1 MFVFSTTVFVV
12 LLFNP
17 FFRYFN
23 ENEKKEIRGDI
34 TKIKYL
40 KILKGDFM
48 LFSTSL
54 VFAGHFGFNTNI
66 LETNVLNLAVVLAI
80 VITYVGDALRGL
92 LANRKQ
98 TILNNFR
105 EADQRASEAQ
115 DRLNQARL
123 QLEKAKKK
131 ADEISQQ
138 AVFTVDQE
146 KKQLLSQT
154 QEDIK
159 RLSILQQ
166 ETLKF
171 EQQKAQNELAQKLVR
186 LALHQVREKLNQR
199 LNSSI
204 HTAVNHFQIV
214 LFTNY
219 KPN

>member
-1 MFVFSTTVFVV
+1 
-12 LLFNP
+12 
-17 FFRYFN
+17 
-23 ENEKKEIRGDI
+23 
-34 TKIKYL
+34 
-40 KILKGDFM
+40 M

-54 VFAGHFGFNTNI
+54 MFAGHFGFNTNI

-123 QLEKAKKK
+123 QLEKAKTK

-138 AVFTVDQE
+138 AIFTVDQE
-146 KKQLLSQT
+146 KKQIISQT

-199 LNSSI
+199 LNSFI
-204 HTAVNHFQIV
+204 HNAVNNFQIL

-219 KPN
+219 KP

>member
-1 MFVFSTTVFVV
+1 
-12 LLFNP
+12 
-17 FFRYFN
+17 
-23 ENEKKEIRGDI
+23 
-34 TKIKYL
+34 
-40 KILKGDFM
+40 M

-54 VFAGHFGFNTNI
+54 MFAGHFGFNTNI

>member
-1 MFVFSTTVFVV
+1 
-12 LLFNP
+12 
-17 FFRYFN
+17 
-23 ENEKKEIRGDI
+23 
-34 TKIKYL
+34 
-40 KILKGDFM
+40 M

-54 VFAGHFGFNTNI
+54 MFAGHFGFNTNI

-123 QLEKAKKK
+123 QLEKAKTK

-146 KKQLLSQT
+146 KKQIISQT

-159 RLSILQQ
+159 RLSLLQQ
-166 ETLKF
+166 QTLKF

-219 KPN
+219 KPTS

>member
-1 MFVFSTTVFVV
+1 
-12 LLFNP
+12 
-17 FFRYFN
+17 
-23 ENEKKEIRGDI
+23 
-34 TKIKYL
+34 
-40 KILKGDFM
+40 M

-54 VFAGHFGFNTNI
+54 MFAGHFGFNTNI

-123 QLEKAKKK
+123 QLEKAKTK

-138 AVFTVDQE
+138 AIFTVDQE
-146 KKQLLSQT
+146 KKQILSQT

-186 LALHQVREKLNQR
+186 LALYQVREKLNQR

>member
-1 MFVFSTTVFVV
+1 
-12 LLFNP
+12 
-17 FFRYFN
+17 
-23 ENEKKEIRGDI
+23 
-34 TKIKYL
+34 
-40 KILKGDFM
+40 M

-54 VFAGHFGFNTNI
+54 IFAGHFGFNTNI

-123 QLEKAKKK
+123 QLEKAKTK
-131 ADEISQQ
+131 ADEITKQ

-146 KKQLLSQT
+146 KKQIISQT

>member
-1 MFVFSTTVFVV
+1 
-12 LLFNP
+12 
-17 FFRYFN
+17 
-23 ENEKKEIRGDI
+23 
-34 TKIKYL
+34 
-40 KILKGDFM
+40 M

-54 VFAGHFGFNTNI
+54 MLAGHFGFNTNL

-115 DRLNQARL
+115 ERVNQART
-123 QLEKAKKK
+123 QLEQAKSKA
-131 ADEISQQ
+131 QQ
-138 AVFTVDQE
+138 IREQALVTVDQE
-146 KKQLLSQT
+146 KKQFVRQT

-159 RLSILQQ
+159 RLGVLQQ
-166 ETLKF
+166 ETLRF
-171 EQQKAQNELAQKLVR
+171 EQQKAQNELARKLVR

-204 HTAVNHFQIV
+204 HSAVNNFQIV

-219 KPN
+219 RPN

>member
-1 MFVFSTTVFVV
+1 
-12 LLFNP
+12 
-17 FFRYFN
+17 
-23 ENEKKEIRGDI
+23 
-34 TKIKYL
+34 
-40 KILKGDFM
+40 M

-54 VFAGHFGFNTNI
+54 MFAGHFGLNTNI
-66 LETNVLNLAVVLAI
+66 LETNVLNLAVVLTV

-98 TILNNFR
+98 NILNNFR

-115 DRLNQARL
+115 DRLNQART
-123 QLEKAKKK
+123 QLEQAQAKTKQIR
-131 ADEISQQ
+131 EQ
-138 AVFTVDQE
+138 ALVTIEQE
-146 KKQLLSQT
+146 KNQIVRQN

-166 ETLKF
+166 ETLQL

-186 LALHQVREKLNQR
+186 LALHQVREKLTQR

-204 HTAVNHFQIV
+204 HSAVNNFQIV

-219 KPN
+219 KA

>member
-1 MFVFSTTVFVV
+1 
-12 LLFNP
+12 
-17 FFRYFN
+17 
-23 ENEKKEIRGDI
+23 
-34 TKIKYL
+34 
-40 KILKGDFM
+40 M

-54 VFAGHFGFNTNI
+54 MFAGHFGLNTNI
-66 LETNVLNLAVVLAI
+66 LETNVLNLAVVLTV

-98 TILNNFR
+98 NILNNFR

-115 DRLNQARL
+115 DRLNQARI
-123 QLEKAKKK
+123 QLEQAQAKARQIR
-131 ADEISQQ
+131 EQ
-138 AVFTVDQE
+138 ALVTIEQE
-146 KKQLLSQT
+146 KSQIVRQN

-166 ETLKF
+166 ETLQL

-186 LALHQVREKLNQR
+186 LALHQVREKLTQR

-204 HTAVNHFQIV
+204 HSAVNNFQIV

-219 KPN
+219 KA

>member
-1 MFVFSTTVFVV
+1 
-12 LLFNP
+12 
-17 FFRYFN
+17 
-23 ENEKKEIRGDI
+23 
-34 TKIKYL
+34 
-40 KILKGDFM
+40 M

-123 QLEKAKKK
+123 QLEKAKTK

-138 AVFTVDQE
+138 ALFTVDQE
-146 KKQLLSQT
+146 KKQIILAITANLPIEDGVFIAIDKAHKYYNET
-154 QEDIK
+154 FGGNNEQE
-159 RLSILQQ
+159 
-166 ETLKF
+166 
-171 EQQKAQNELAQKLVR
+171 
-186 LALHQVREKLNQR
+186 
-199 LNSSI
+199 
-204 HTAVNHFQIV
+204 
-214 LFTNY
+214 
-219 KPN
+219 

>member
-1 MFVFSTTVFVV
+1 MFFYKKHTEIQK
-12 LLFNP
+12 FN
-17 FFRYFN
+17 
-23 ENEKKEIRGDI
+23 
-34 TKIKYL
+34 IK

-54 VFAGHFGFNTNI
+54 MFAGHFGFNTNI

-105 EADQRASEAQ
+105 EADQRATEAQ

-123 QLEKAKKK
+123 QLENAKKK

-138 AVFTVDQE
+138 AIFTVDQE
-146 KKQLLSQT
+146 KKHILSQT

-186 LALHQVREKLNQR
+186 LALHQVREKLTQR

>member
-1 MFVFSTTVFVV
+1 
-12 LLFNP
+12 
-17 FFRYFN
+17 
-23 ENEKKEIRGDI
+23 
-34 TKIKYL
+34 
-40 KILKGDFM
+40 M

-123 QLEKAKKK
+123 QLEKAKTK

-138 AVFTVDQE
+138 AIFTVDQE
-146 KKQLLSQT
+146 KKQIISQT

-159 RLSILQQ
+159 RLSLLQQ

-204 HTAVNHFQIV
+204 HTAVNNFQIV

-219 KPN
+219 KPTS

>member
-1 MFVFSTTVFVV
+1 
-12 LLFNP
+12 
-17 FFRYFN
+17 
-23 ENEKKEIRGDI
+23 
-34 TKIKYL
+34 
-40 KILKGDFM
+40 M

-54 VFAGHFGFNTNI
+54 MFAGHFGFNTNI
-66 LETNVLNLAVVLAI
+66 LETNVLNLAVVLAV

-123 QLEKAKKK
+123 QLEKAKTK
-131 ADEISQQ
+131 AQEISQQ
-138 AVFTVDQE
+138 ALFTVDQE
-146 KKQLLSQT
+146 KKQIISQT

-159 RLSILQQ
+159 RLSLLQQ
-166 ETLKF
+166 QTLKF

>member
-1 MFVFSTTVFVV
+1 
-12 LLFNP
+12 
-17 FFRYFN
+17 
-23 ENEKKEIRGDI
+23 
-34 TKIKYL
+34 
-40 KILKGDFM
+40 M

-54 VFAGHFGFNTNI
+54 MFAGHFGFNTNI

-123 QLEKAKKK
+123 QLEKAKTK
-131 ADEISQQ
+131 AEQISQQ
-138 AVFTVDQE
+138 ALFTVDQE
-146 KKQLLSQT
+146 KKQIISQT

-159 RLSILQQ
+159 RLSVLQQ

>member
-1 MFVFSTTVFVV
+1 
-12 LLFNP
+12 
-17 FFRYFN
+17 
-23 ENEKKEIRGDI
+23 
-34 TKIKYL
+34 
-40 KILKGDFM
+40 M

-54 VFAGHFGFNTNI
+54 ILAGHFGFNTNI

-115 DRLNQARL
+115 ERLNQARL
-123 QLEKAKKK
+123 QLEKAKTK

-138 AVFTVDQE
+138 AIFTVDQE
-146 KKQLLSQT
+146 KKQIILQT

>member
-1 MFVFSTTVFVV
+1 
-12 LLFNP
+12 
-17 FFRYFN
+17 
-23 ENEKKEIRGDI
+23 
-34 TKIKYL
+34 
-40 KILKGDFM
+40 M

-54 VFAGHFGFNTNI
+54 MFAGHFGFNTNI

-123 QLEKAKKK
+123 QLEKAKTK

-138 AVFTVDQE
+138 AIFTVDQE
-146 KKQLLSQT
+146 KKQILSQT

-159 RLSILQQ
+159 RLSVLQQ

>member
-1 MFVFSTTVFVV
+1 MIKFI
-12 LLFNP
+12 NINY
-17 FFRYFN
+17 FF
-23 ENEKKEIRGDI
+23 
-34 TKIKYL
+34 L
-40 KILKGDFM
+40 
-48 LFSTSL
+48 
-54 VFAGHFGFNTNI
+54 AI

-80 VITYVGDALRGL
+80 VINYVGDALRGL

-115 DRLNQARL
+115 ERLNQARL
-123 QLEKAKKK
+123 QLEKAKTK

-146 KKQLLSQT
+146 KKQIVYQT

-159 RLSILQQ
+159 RLSIIQQ

-171 EQQKAQNELAQKLVR
+171 EQQKAQNELAQKLVK
-186 LALHQVREKLNQR
+186 LALQQVREKLNQR
-199 LNSSI
+199 LTSSI
-204 HTAVNHFQIV
+204 HSAVNNFQIV

-219 KPN
+219 KAS

>member
-1 MFVFSTTVFVV
+1 
-12 LLFNP
+12 
-17 FFRYFN
+17 
-23 ENEKKEIRGDI
+23 
-34 TKIKYL
+34 
-40 KILKGDFM
+40 M

-54 VFAGHFGFNTNI
+54 MFAGHFGFNTNI

-123 QLEKAKKK
+123 QLEKAKTK

-146 KKQLLSQT
+146 KKLILSQT

>member
-1 MFVFSTTVFVV
+1 
-12 LLFNP
+12 
-17 FFRYFN
+17 
-23 ENEKKEIRGDI
+23 
-34 TKIKYL
+34 
-40 KILKGDFM
+40 M

-54 VFAGHFGFNTNI
+54 MFAGHFGLNTNI
-66 LETNVLNLAVVLAI
+66 LETNVLNLAVVLTV

-98 TILNNFR
+98 NILNNFR

-115 DRLNQARL
+115 DRLNQART
-123 QLEKAKKK
+123 QLEQAQAKAKQIR
-131 ADEISQQ
+131 EQ
-138 AVFTVDQE
+138 ALVTIEQE
-146 KKQLLSQT
+146 KNQIVRQN

-166 ETLKF
+166 ETLQL

-186 LALHQVREKLNQR
+186 LALHQVREKLTQR

-204 HTAVNHFQIV
+204 HSAVNNFQIV

-219 KPN
+219 KA

>member
-1 MFVFSTTVFVV
+1 
-12 LLFNP
+12 
-17 FFRYFN
+17 
-23 ENEKKEIRGDI
+23 
-34 TKIKYL
+34 
-40 KILKGDFM
+40 M

-54 VFAGHFGFNTNI
+54 MFAGHFGFNTNI

-123 QLEKAKKK
+123 QLEKAKTK

-138 AVFTVDQE
+138 ALFTVDQE
-146 KKQLLSQT
+146 KKQILLQT

-186 LALHQVREKLNQR
+186 LALNQVREKLQQR

>member
-1 MFVFSTTVFVV
+1 
-12 LLFNP
+12 
-17 FFRYFN
+17 
-23 ENEKKEIRGDI
+23 
-34 TKIKYL
+34 
-40 KILKGDFM
+40 M

-115 DRLNQARL
+115 ERLNQARL
-123 QLEKAKKK
+123 QLEKAKTK

-146 KKQLLSQT
+146 KKLILSQT

-159 RLSILQQ
+159 RLGTLQQ

>member
-1 MFVFSTTVFVV
+1 
-12 LLFNP
+12 
-17 FFRYFN
+17 
-23 ENEKKEIRGDI
+23 
-34 TKIKYL
+34 
-40 KILKGDFM
+40 M

-54 VFAGHFGFNTNI
+54 MFAGHFGFNTNI

-123 QLEKAKKK
+123 QLEKAKTK

-138 AVFTVDQE
+138 AIFTVDQE
-146 KKQLLSQT
+146 KKQILLQT

-186 LALHQVREKLNQR
+186 LALQQVREKLQQR

>member
-1 MFVFSTTVFVV
+1 
-12 LLFNP
+12 
-17 FFRYFN
+17 
-23 ENEKKEIRGDI
+23 
-34 TKIKYL
+34 
-40 KILKGDFM
+40 M

-54 VFAGHFGFNTNI
+54 MFAGHFGFNTNI

-80 VITYVGDALRGL
+80 VVTYVGDALRGL

-105 EADQRASEAQ
+105 EADQRALEAQ
-115 DRLNQARL
+115 EKLNQARL
-123 QLEKAKKK
+123 QLEKAKTK

-146 KKQLLSQT
+146 KKQILSQT

-186 LALHQVREKLNQR
+186 LALHQVREKLTQR